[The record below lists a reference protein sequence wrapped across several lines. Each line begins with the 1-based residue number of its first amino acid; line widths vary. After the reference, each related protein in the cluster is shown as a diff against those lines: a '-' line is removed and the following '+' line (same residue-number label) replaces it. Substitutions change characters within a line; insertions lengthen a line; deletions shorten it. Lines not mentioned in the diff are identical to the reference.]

1 MKKINSYDEIIE
13 HIKYFQYVSFDL
25 FDTLI
30 KRDVAKPSDIFS
42 IIEKKGNPNFKD
54 KRIDSERNARKKSVN
69 NEITLHDIY
78 ETLNSNLKNDE
89 IILEKQLCFANLC
102 LKPIYE
108 YCLKHKKTII
118 VTTDIYLDRLII
130 ADILAKCG
138 YENYDYL
145 FVSSE
150 HKCMKA
156 DGGLFDVAIAELK
169 INPRQLIH
177 IGDNYK
183 SDYLI
188 PKQKGIESVWV
199 DGHINNL
206 QYGHLNDDL
215 EHDYWYTFTNNH
227 LRKVEHSY
235 NTGYECYGPLL
246 YGFTKWLISKFEE
259 DSIDNVYFLSR
270 DGQIIKEVF
279 DSIYKGNIKS
289 HYLLVSRRALLI
301 PSLKLYESVEDFINS
316 YHFPYRFSAEK
327 MCHFL
332 GCDNE
337 DWIGDILEG
346 TGTQDYVFFRD
357 NLSDN
362 SKFESVFNSIV
373 YKTSEQITKQY
384 ELLNKYLK
392 QEEFDGKVAIVDIG
406 WHGNMQKN
414 LNALTKSFGINA
426 DIKGYYVAMTPSEEL
441 SQRND
446 MHGYLFDSFHDQ
458 KLDYQEQ
465 LFTSAFELLFT
476 GNHGTVLDYSLNS
489 KVVTANFGTF
499 EIKDKNSLELVKNY
513 QRGAMD
519 FCNDARENAV
529 FDNIDVKYVTEVL
542 FTQFLNPSLQDAKEW
557 GRVTHDDNGTK
568 TLVTFRKKN
577 YYVLHPR
584 QLIKDYKNSLW
595 KIGFLK
601 QLFVIEF
608 PYYKLILLLNTI
620 KRGWKKRF

>member
-1 MKKINSYDEIIE
+1 MRSINSYDEV
-13 HIKYFQYVSFDL
+13 IKYIKNFQYVSFDL

-30 KRDVAKPSDIFS
+30 KRDVARPSDIFS
-42 IIEKKGNPNFKD
+42 IIEQKGNPNFKD
-54 KRIDSERNARKKSVN
+54 KRIDSEKNARKDSIN
-69 NEITLHDIY
+69 SEITLHDIY
-78 ETLNSNLKNDE
+78 ETLNINLKNDE
-89 IILEKQLCFANLC
+89 IKLEKQLCFANLC
-102 LKPIYE
+102 FKPVYE
-108 YCLKHKKTII
+108 YCIKYKKTII
-118 VTTDIYLDRLII
+118 VTTDIYLDKQII

-150 HKCMKA
+150 YKCMKA

-169 INPRQLIH
+169 IDPIQLIH

-206 QYGHLNDDL
+206 QYGRLNDNL

-227 LRKVEHSY
+227 LRKAEHSY

-246 YGFTKWLISKFEE
+246 YGFTKWLIRKFEE

-279 DSIYKGNIKS
+279 DFIYKGDIKS
-289 HYLLVSRRALLI
+289 HYLFVSRRALLI

-316 YHFPYRFSAEK
+316 YHFPYRFSVEK

-332 GCDNE
+332 GCNNK
-337 DWIGDILEG
+337 DWIRDIIEE
-346 TGTQDYVFFRD
+346 TGTQDCVFFRD
-357 NLSDN
+357 NLNGN
-362 SKFESVFNSIV
+362 SQFEFVFNSVVHKI
-373 YKTSEQITKQY
+373 SEQINTQY
-384 ELLNKYLK
+384 EFLNKYLK
-392 QEEFDGKVAIVDIG
+392 QEEFAGKVAIVDIG

-414 LNALTKSFGINA
+414 LIALSKSFGINV

-446 MHGYLFDSFHDQ
+446 MRGYLFDSFHNQ
-458 KLDYQEQ
+458 ELDSKEQ
-465 LFTSAFELLFT
+465 LFTSVFELLFT

-489 KVVTANFGTF
+489 RIITANFGTF
-499 EIKDKNSLELVKNY
+499 EIKDKISLEFVRNY
-513 QRGAMD
+513 QRGAID
-519 FCNDARENAV
+519 FCYDAKENAV
-529 FDNIDVKYVTEVL
+529 FDNIDIKYVTRVL

-557 GRVTHDDNGTK
+557 GKVTHDDNEIK
-568 TLVTFRKKN
+568 KLVTFKKRS

-595 KIGFLK
+595 KVGFLK
-601 QLFVIEF
+601 QLFVTKF
-608 PYYKLILLLNTI
+608 PHYKLILLLNKI
-620 KRGWKKRF
+620 KRE